1 MEVKIAIMGTRLKEL
16 RKERKMTQK
25 AMAELLEVS
34 DRHYQAIEAGSV
46 NIPSLTLK
54 FLADYFDVSA
64 DYLLGRTD
72 NSEVNH

>member
-1 MEVKIAIMGTRLKEL
+1 MEEQMPVFSERIREL
-16 RKERKMTQK
+16 RKKSGLTQAK
-25 AMAELLEVS
+25 MAELLGCGS
-34 DRHYQAIEAGSV
+34 RHYQKIEHGQI

-72 NSEVNH
+72 NPETNE

>member
-1 MEVKIAIMGTRLKEL
+1 MGARLKAL
-16 RKERKMTQK
+16 RKERKLTQRT
-25 AMAELLEVS
+25 MAGLLDVT
-34 DRHYQAIEAGSV
+34 DRHYQAIESGSV

-72 NSEVNH
+72 NPEINR

>member
-1 MEVKIAIMGTRLKEL
+1 METKIAIMGTRLKAL
-16 RKERKMTQK
+16 RNEKKVTQRT
-25 AMAELLEVS
+25 MASLLEVT

-54 FLADYFDVSA
+54 VLADYFEVSA

-72 NSEVNH
+72 NPEINR